1 MNEWNDIAVLTPP
14 GDIDIATVPALRR
27 RLDAL
32 IGRGVRRVVI
42 NCQAVSFIDS
52 TGLAFLLTRAREL
65 MRREGLL
72 SLVNAS
78 GEVVRFLE
86 IARLVDILHVAG
98 SARESIPAI
107 PVGELPRWSKSV
119 EVRQGIEN
127 LPYYRHRIAELLES
141 LPLRR
146 DERYDVALASGEALG
161 NAYDHAGG
169 IGCVLTVQA
178 YAIALWLRCLIE
190 VPAILSM
197 KRASRSHPRSAAVAS
212 SLCVCSSITWRLLVV
227 RTAPARAYRW

>member
-78 GEVVRFLE
+78 GEVVRF
-86 IARLVDILHVAG
+86 
-98 SARESIPAI
+98 
-107 PVGELPRWSKSV
+107 
-119 EVRQGIEN
+119 
-127 LPYYRHRIAELLES
+127 
-141 LPLRR
+141 
-146 DERYDVALASGEALG
+146 
-161 NAYDHAGG
+161 
-169 IGCVLTVQA
+169 
-178 YAIALWLRCLIE
+178 
-190 VPAILSM
+190 
-197 KRASRSHPRSAAVAS
+197 
-212 SLCVCSSITWRLLVV
+212 WRLLVLSISFMS
-227 RTAPARAYRW
+227 RGRHGSLFPPFRWGAASLE

>member
-72 SLVNAS
+72 SLVNAYPSCRGAGTGVYSRHS
-78 GEVVRFLE
+78 GGGAASLE
-86 IARLVDILHVAG
+86 
-98 SARESIPAI
+98 
-107 PVGELPRWSKSV
+107 
-119 EVRQGIEN
+119 
-127 LPYYRHRIAELLES
+127 
-141 LPLRR
+141 
-146 DERYDVALASGEALG
+146 
-161 NAYDHAGG
+161 
-169 IGCVLTVQA
+169 
-178 YAIALWLRCLIE
+178 
-190 VPAILSM
+190 
-197 KRASRSHPRSAAVAS
+197 
-212 SLCVCSSITWRLLVV
+212 
-227 RTAPARAYRW
+227 

>member
-86 IARLVDILHVAG
+86 IARLVDILHVVG
-98 SARESIPAI
+98 PARESIPAI
-107 PVGELPRWSKSV
+107 PVGSCLAGVRALRSVRVSRIFHTTDIASPNSLNRFRCAVTSATMSHWRRGRRWVMPMTMRAVS
-119 EVRQGIEN
+119 G
-127 LPYYRHRIAELLES
+127 
-141 LPLRR
+141 
-146 DERYDVALASGEALG
+146 AS
-161 NAYDHAGG
+161 
-169 IGCVLTVQA
+169 
-178 YAIALWLRCLIE
+178 
-190 VPAILSM
+190 
-197 KRASRSHPRSAAVAS
+197 
-212 SLCVCSSITWRLLVV
+212 
-227 RTAPARAYRW
+227 

>member
-32 IGRGVRRVVI
+32 IARGVRRVVI

-98 SARESIPAI
+98 PARESIPAI

-127 LPYYRHRIAELLES
+127 LPYYRHRIDSQDGVVLILDHRSRCAVTS
-141 LPLRR
+141 ATMSHWRR
-146 DERYDVALASGEALG
+146 GRRWVMPMTMRAVSGAS
-161 NAYDHAGG
+161 
-169 IGCVLTVQA
+169 
-178 YAIALWLRCLIE
+178 
-190 VPAILSM
+190 
-197 KRASRSHPRSAAVAS
+197 
-212 SLCVCSSITWRLLVV
+212 
-227 RTAPARAYRW
+227 

>member
-1 MNEWNDIAVLTPP
+1 M
-14 GDIDIATVPALRR
+14 PALRR

-98 SARESIPAI
+98 PARESIPAI

-178 YAIALWLRCLIE
+178 YGDRVVVEAVSYTHLD
-190 VPAILSM
+190 VY
-197 KRASRSHPRSAAVAS
+197 KRQERYFAARSAQQNIAHARGRAGRQHRFGAEHID
-212 SLCVCSSITWRLLVV
+212 L
-227 RTAPARAYRW
+227 PANLQIRKLF

>member
-1 MNEWNDIAVLTPP
+1 MHRVGFFGNHGRMNEWNDIAVLTPP

-98 SARESIPAI
+98 PARESIPAI

-119 EVRQGIEN
+119 EVRQGID
-127 LPYYRHRIAELLES
+127 IASPNS
-141 LPLRR
+141 LNRFRCVVTSATMSHWRR
-146 DERYDVALASGEALG
+146 GRRWVMPMTMRAVSGAS
-161 NAYDHAGG
+161 
-169 IGCVLTVQA
+169 
-178 YAIALWLRCLIE
+178 
-190 VPAILSM
+190 
-197 KRASRSHPRSAAVAS
+197 
-212 SLCVCSSITWRLLVV
+212 
-227 RTAPARAYRW
+227 

>member
-78 GEVVRFLE
+78 GEVVRFW
-86 IARLVDILHVAG
+86 RLLVLSISFMSRGRHGSLFPPFRWGSCLAG
-98 SARESIPAI
+98 
-107 PVGELPRWSKSV
+107 V
-119 EVRQGIEN
+119 
-127 LPYYRHRIAELLES
+127 
-141 LPLRR
+141 
-146 DERYDVALASGEALG
+146 
-161 NAYDHAGG
+161 
-169 IGCVLTVQA
+169 
-178 YAIALWLRCLIE
+178 
-190 VPAILSM
+190 
-197 KRASRSHPRSAAVAS
+197 RASRSVRVSRIFHTTDIASPNSLNRFRCAVTSATMSHWRRGRRWVMPMTMRAVSGAS
-212 SLCVCSSITWRLLVV
+212 
-227 RTAPARAYRW
+227 